1 MKGKKTNWV
10 DDSKKRTTFKCSNC
24 GEEPLYKPAND
35 KTAYACLTPYCPHC
49 GKKMWYDG
57 EKL

>member
-1 MKGKKTNWV
+1 MKGKKTNWL
-10 DDSKKRTTFKCSNC
+10 DDSTKQTTFKCSNC

-35 KTAYACLTPYCPHC
+35 KRAFACLTPYCPHC

>member
-1 MKGKKTNWV
+1 MKGKKTEWLN
-10 DDSKKRTTFKCSNC
+10 DSQTRTTFKCSNC
-24 GEEPLYKPAND
+24 GREPMYEPANNGN
-35 KTAYACLTPYCPHC
+35 AYVCLTPYCPHC